1 MRIHVQSGELSKN
14 INPNEVLTCFK
25 IGAFWI
31 RKCFIRNKSAESDS
45 LKDGSPDSIIKLE
58 SKGLSTNK
66 QSFQPAWYQCF
77 ISDFVRFCS
86 FLFYLQPY

>member
-1 MRIHVQSGELSKN
+1 MHFGFENVLFEIKALSP
-14 INPNEVLTCFK
+14 IN
-25 IGAFWI
+25 
-31 RKCFIRNKSAESDS
+31 S